1 MAVRLFIEEMLTYL
15 HDNLFMIAVLFVGS
29 MGIGAMLGCLKK
41 EQSTK
46 KILAWALFV
55 CYVYML
61 FEITIFSREPGSI
74 RVIHLIP
81 FSTFHYKRLTVQNI
95 LLFLPYGFLYGIL
108 AGKKVRKPGLCFL
121 VGAGSS
127 VLIELLQ
134 YYTARGGS
142 EIDDVMT
149 NTLGM
154 MLGFWLSKGMEW
166 MANKFREK

>member
-15 HDNLFMIAVLFVGS
+15 LDNLFVLAVLFVGC
-29 MGIGAMLGCLKK
+29 MGIGAMIGCLKK
-41 EQSTK
+41 EQSRK
-46 KILAWALFV
+46 KNFAWALFV

-95 LLFLPYGFLYGIL
+95 LLFLPFGFFYGVLTGE
-108 AGKKVRKPGLCFL
+108 KVRKPGLCLL

-142 EIDDVMT
+142 EIDDVIT

-154 MLGFWLSKGMEW
+154 MLGFMLFKGW
-166 MANKFREK
+166 KWIGALLRNK